1 MSKPTESLKQY
12 WRSLEDANGSHQPP
26 ADEFPGQA
34 QTTDP
39 TFVPSPRLARRKFNG
54 LLGASTAL
62 AGLTTTGCLRKPV
75 EHILP
80 FAKRPEDTI
89 PGMPVYYATAF
100 QVGHSVLG
108 LLVESQ
114 DGRPTKIEGN
124 PRHPSSNGSTDVWAQ
139 GSVLSL
145 YDPDRC
151 RVVHH
156 QKDGKHVDSDWDTVT
171 AELGA
176 TIKDFKAKQG
186 EGLALLLPTTTSP
199 TFRDLLKQ
207 FSEKFSKARIFTHD
221 VAASTN
227 AVAGAELLVGENAR
241 ATYHLSGA
249 KVIAA
254 FDADIFQSLQDH
266 VRLQREYAEGRHI
279 GTPDDAA
286 NMSRL
291 YAVEPHFTT
300 TGAQADHRL
309 RVRAAQVG
317 QILSEVARQL
327 LTTHKLRPPPNGE
340 GLVDALPKAELDD
353 ASRKFATALTNDLIA
368 AKGSRAVSAV
378 IVGERQPAW
387 VHALGLLV
395 NYALGNGGNSV
406 RLRYD
411 DTAFKSEDIAALA
424 KGLADGSVAQ
434 VIAFE
439 SNPVYDAPG
448 ELDLG
453 KLLAGKLLVHHGT
466 HMDETGKLATWCLPG
481 SHYLES
487 WGDVEAADS
496 TISLVQP
503 LIAPLHD
510 SWSGLELLGWIVSD
524 ARVDGYSLVKGYW
537 RTSTGAMWSDK
548 LWRRWLHDGVV
559 QGVQRAG
566 GTPAPRDVAP
576 LIAALKTIG
585 EDAGGFE
592 VNFHLD
598 PMIGDGRGA
607 NNAWLQEA
615 PHPMTKLAW
624 DNAAYLS
631 METARKLG
639 VENCDLVEVSVGGRK
654 LTAPVWIAPG
664 QADDTVSLDLGYGRQ
679 GLGAV
684 AEGAGVDAYSLQA
697 AANRWFTGGG
707 AVAKAGGRRL
717 VYSTQDHGS
726 LSPGVDPARTR
737 DERTGKYSGPNANE
751 GAPANAKG
759 DFVGE
764 GYPDRPLVR
773 VTTVA
778 GFQADVAALADP
790 KTKDKHVTF
799 AQSGDFMTPEQLVS
813 LWDHNTPS
821 KANPDG
827 NPDLGAPIM
836 TGLQQ
841 WGMAIDLNRCTGCG
855 TCTVACQAENN
866 IPVVGRKEVGNGREL
881 HWIRIDRYY
890 TGPKEAPE
898 AVVQPMLCQHCE
910 TAPCENV
917 CPVQATAHSP
927 EGLNDMAYNRC
938 IGTRYC
944 ANNCPYKVRRFN
956 FFNYNKEPANDH
968 ELVRMQKNPDVTVRF
983 RGVIE
988 KCSYCVQRIQEAKI
1002 QAHTAGEELVK
1013 DGAIVVACQQVC
1025 PSQAISFG
1033 DILDPDSKVFK
1044 AKDEA
1049 NIRNYGVLTDLN
1061 TRPRT
1066 TYLGR
1071 VRNPNPELA

>member
-39 TFVPSPRLARRKFNG
+39 SFVPTPRLARRKFNG

-124 PRHPSSNGSTDVWAQ
+124 PRHPASNGATDAWAQ

-151 RVVHH
+151 RVPHH
-156 QKDGKHVDSDWDTVT
+156 SKDGKHADSTWDTVQ

-176 TIKDFKAKQG
+176 TIKEFKSKQG
-186 EGLALLLPTTTSP
+186 DGLALLLPTVTSP
-199 TFRDLLKQ
+199 TFRDLIKQ
-207 FSEKFSKARIFTHD
+207 FKEKFAKARIFTHD

-227 AVAGAELLVGENAR
+227 AVAGAEMLVGEFAR

-254 FDADIFQSLQDH
+254 FDADIFQSQQDH
-266 VRLQREYAEGRHI
+266 VRLQREFADGRHV
-279 GTPDDAA
+279 GNPDDAS

-291 YAVEPHFTT
+291 YAIEPHFTT

-309 RVRAAQVG
+309 RVRAGLVG
-317 QILSEVARQL
+317 PILAAVAREL
-327 LTTHKLRPPPNGE
+327 LTTHKLRPPPGGE
-340 GLVDALPKAELDD
+340 SLADALPKAELD
-353 ASRKFATALTNDLIA
+353 AQAQKFVTALTNDLVA
-368 AKGSRAVSAV
+368 AKGARATSAIV
-378 IVGERQPAW
+378 VGERQPAW
-387 VHALGLLV
+387 VHAVGLLI

-411 DTAFKSEDIAALA
+411 DTAPKMEDIAALA
-424 KGLADGSVAQ
+424 KGLGDGSISQ
-434 VIAFE
+434 VIALE
-439 SNPVYDAPG
+439 CNPAYDAPG
-448 ELDLG
+448 ELGLA
-453 KLLAGKLLVHHGT
+453 KLLAGKLLVHHGS
-466 HMDETGKLATWCLPG
+466 HLNESAKLATWCLPAN
-481 SHYLES
+481 HYLES
-487 WGDVEAADS
+487 WGDVESADS
-496 TISLVQP
+496 TISIVQP

-510 SWSGLELLGWIVSD
+510 SWSSLELLAWIVSD
-524 ARVDGYSLVKGYW
+524 AKIDGYSLVKGYW
-537 RTSTGAMWSDK
+537 QTNTGAMWSDK

-566 GTPAPRDVAP
+566 GTPAPREMGP
-576 LIAALKTIG
+576 LLTALKG
-585 EDAGGFE
+585 ASADAGAGFE
-592 VNFHLD
+592 INFHLD

-607 NNAWLQEA
+607 NNGWLQEA

-624 DNAAYLS
+624 DNAAYVS
-631 METARKLG
+631 IETARKLE
-639 VENCDLVEVSVGGRK
+639 VENCDLVEITVDGRK

-664 QADDTVSLDLGYGRQ
+664 QADDTVSLDLGYGRV

-684 AEGAGVDAYSLQA
+684 ADGAGVDAYPLQA
-697 AANRWFTGGG
+697 AGNRWFLAGGT
-707 AVAKAGGRRL
+707 VAKAGGRRL
-717 VYSTQDHGS
+717 IYSTQDHGS

-737 DERTGKYSGPNANE
+737 DERTGKYTGPNANE
-751 GAPANAKG
+751 GAANAKG
-759 DFVGE
+759 DYVGE
-764 GYPDRPLVR
+764 GYPDRPIVR
-773 VTTVA
+773 ETTVA
-778 GFQADVAALADP
+778 KFKGDGRD
-790 KTKDKHVTF
+790 F
-799 AQSGDFMTPEQLVS
+799 AKEGDLMKPEQLVS
-813 LWDHNTPS
+813 LWDHNDP
-821 KANPDG
+821 KINPDIS
-827 NPDLGAPIM
+827 APVM
-836 TGLQQ
+836 TGLQY
-841 WGMAIDLNRCTGCG
+841 WGLAIDLNRCTGCG

-956 FFNYNKEPANDH
+956 FFNYNKDPVNDH

-1002 QAHTAGEELVK
+1002 QAHTAGEDLVK
-1013 DGAIVVACQQVC
+1013 DGGIVVACQQVC
-1025 PSQAISFG
+1025 PSQAITFG
-1033 DILDPDSKVFK
+1033 DIKDPDSKVSK
-1044 AKDEA
+1044 VKA

-1071 VRNPNPELA
+1071 IRNPNPELA

>member
-12 WRSLEDANGSHQPP
+12 WRSLEDADGSHNPP

-34 QTTDP
+34 QTSDP
-39 TFVPSPRLARRKFNG
+39 SFVPSPRLARRKFNG

-89 PGMPVYYATAF
+89 PGQPVYYATAY

-114 DGRPTKIEGN
+114 DGRPTKVEGN
-124 PRHPSSNGSTDVWAQ
+124 PRHPSSNGATDVWAQ

-151 RVVHH
+151 RVPH
-156 QKDGKHVDSDWDTVT
+156 QHKDGKHVATDWDTVQT
-171 AELGA
+171 ELGA
-176 TIKDFKAKQG
+176 TIKEFKNKQG
-186 EGLALLLPTTTSP
+186 EGLALVLPTITSP
-199 TFRDLLKQ
+199 TYRDLLDQ
-207 FSEKFSKARIFTHD
+207 FRQKFAKARIFTHD

-227 AVAGAELLVGENAR
+227 AIAGAELLVGENTR

-279 GTPDDAA
+279 GSPGDAA

-291 YAVEPHFTT
+291 YAIEPHFTT

-309 RVRAAQVG
+309 RARAGQVG
-317 QILSEVARQL
+317 TILAAVAREL
-327 LTTHKLRPPPNGE
+327 LTTHKLRPPPNGD
-340 GLVDALPKAELDD
+340 GLADALPKAELDEPT
-353 ASRKFATALTNDLIA
+353 RKFVTALTKDLIA
-368 AKGSRAVSAV
+368 AKGARATSV
-378 IVGERQPAW
+378 IVVGERQPAW

-395 NYALGNGGNSV
+395 NYALGNGGNTV

-411 DTAFKSEDIAALA
+411 DKAFKSEDLAALA
-424 KGLADGSVAQ
+424 AGLTDGSIAQ
-434 VIAFE
+434 VIALE
-439 SNPVYDAPG
+439 VNPAYDSPG
-448 ELDLG
+448 ELGLA
-453 KLLAGKLLVHHGT
+453 KLLAGKLLVHHGS
-466 HMDETGKLATWCLPG
+466 HMDETGKLATWCLPAN
-481 SHYLES
+481 HYLES

-510 SWSGLELLGWIVSD
+510 SCSSLELLGWIVSD
-524 ARVDGYSLVKGYW
+524 AKIDGYSLVKGFW
-537 RTSTGAMWSDK
+537 RTATAGMWSDK

-566 GTPAPRDVAP
+566 GTPAPRDAGP
-576 LIAALKTIG
+576 LVAALKSSAA
-585 EDAGGFE
+585 DAGDGFE
-592 VNFHLD
+592 INFHLD
-598 PMIGDGRGA
+598 PAIADGRAA

-624 DNAAYLS
+624 DNAAYIS
-631 METARKLG
+631 IETARKLG
-639 VENCDLVEVSVGGRK
+639 VENCDLVEISVAGRTLK
-654 LTAPVWIAPG
+654 APVWIAPG
-664 QADDTVSLDLGYGRQ
+664 QAEDTVSLDLGYGRE

-684 AEGAGVDAYSLQA
+684 ATGAGVDAYALQA
-697 AANRWFTGGG
+697 AGNRWFISGG
-707 AVAKAGGRRL
+707 AVAKAGGRRV

-737 DERTGKYSGPNANE
+737 DERTGKYSGPDANP
-751 GAPANAKG
+751 GAEQAKG

-764 GYPDRPLVR
+764 GYPDRPIVR

-778 GFQADVAALADP
+778 GFKAEPEFSQ
-790 KTKDKHVTF
+790 K
-799 AQSGDFMTPEQLVS
+799 GDLIKQENLKS
-813 LWDHNTPS
+813 LWDHNTH
-821 KANPDG
+821 PDFS
-827 NPDLGAPIM
+827 APVM

-841 WGMAIDLNRCTGCG
+841 WGLSIDLNRCTGCG

-866 IPVVGRKEVGNGREL
+866 IPVVGRKEIGNGREL

-968 ELVRMQKNPDVTVRF
+968 ELVRMVKNPDVTVRF

-1002 QAHTAGEELVK
+1002 QAHTAGEDLVK
-1013 DGAIVVACQQVC
+1013 DGAIVTACQQVC
-1025 PSQAISFG
+1025 PSQAITFG
-1033 DILDPDSKVFK
+1033 DIKDPDSKVSK
-1044 AKDEA
+1044 AKA